1 MTVTASMAATGPSVS
16 DGSGSIEASA
26 IPAISGGEST
36 RLAVAE
42 YTRFTDLIRRLGP
55 DDFCRPTDCTGW
67 DVRAIIVHQ
76 VGAGEGHARWPEL
89 VRTTILGMRLAK
101 GRELVD
107 GLNDVQLRER
117 SDWSAER
124 AVAALPE
131 VQARAARGRR
141 RLPALFRIMPVTAAG
156 VARFSMGFLYD
167 VVLTRDTWMHRVDI
181 SRATGRDL
189 VLTSEHDGR
198 VVADIVAD
206 WARQHRR
213 PFRLRLLGAA
223 GGRYHQGSSGEEIEM
238 DAIEF
243 CRTTSGRANGTG
255 LLAQR
260 VAW

>member
-1 MTVTASMAATGPSVS
+1 MTAAGPGAS
-16 DGSGSIEASA
+16 DGSGSTEAGA
-26 IPAISGGEST
+26 IPAISSEEST

-42 YTRFTDLIRRLGP
+42 YARFTDLVRRLGP
-55 DDFCRPTDCTGW
+55 DDFRRPTDCTGW
-67 DVRAIIVHQ
+67 DVRAIVVHQ

-89 VRTTILGMRLAK
+89 VRTSILGLRLAK
-101 GRELVD
+101 GRDLVD
-107 GLNDVQLRER
+107 GMNDVQLRER

-141 RLPALFRIMPVTAAG
+141 RLPAPLRVMPVTVSG
-156 VARFSMGFLYD
+156 VRRFSMGFLYD
-167 VVLTRDTWMHRVDI
+167 VVLTRDTWMHRVDV

-189 VLTSEHDGR
+189 VLTTEHDGR
-198 VVADIVAD
+198 LVADVVAD

-213 PFRLRLLGAA
+213 PFRLRLLGPA
-223 GGRYHQGSSGEEIEM
+223 GGRYHQGAGGEEIEM
-238 DAIEF
+238 DAVEF
-243 CRTTSGRANGTG
+243 CRMTSGRANGTG